1 MTTSMSSSAP
11 SDPGSAVT
19 QNGVAHNGV
28 GHNGAAHNGGAHN
41 GGAHNGAARNG
52 VAHNGPASTGTALS
66 AGSLLNA
73 STWRLADAFDR
84 AAPSYDAMVALSP
97 GYHDQL
103 RRSAQA
109 LMSRAAL
116 PVDRS
121 MRVADL
127 GCGSGAST
135 AALLEAARSAGAGTA
150 AGATN
155 PVVTGVDASAGMLAE
170 AARKSWPESVNF
182 VESDALSWLRA
193 QPAASLDAVLAA
205 YLLRNVTERDAIVT
219 ELARVLVPGGAVAL
233 QDYSVAGRPLAG
245 ALWAGVCHAVIIP
258 LAVINRSDVP
268 LHRYLYRSVRDFDSV
283 EVIHDRLT
291 RAGLADPQ
299 HVRHSGW
306 QRSMVHTLTAVAP

>member
-1 MTTSMSSSAP
+1 MTTSMSSSAS
-11 SDPGSAVT
+11 SDPGAAIT
-19 QNGVAHNGV
+19 HNGV
-28 GHNGAAHNGGAHN
+28 QHNGVTHNGVTPN
-41 GGAHNGAARNG
+41 GVSPNDVVPNGVSPNAVSPNAVSPNGSAHNGAA
-52 VAHNGPASTGTALS
+52 VAD
-66 AGSLLNA
+66 GSLLKA
-73 STWRLADAFDR
+73 PVWRLADAFDR

-116 PVDRS
+116 PVDRP
-121 MRVADL
+121 MQVADL

-135 AALLEAARSAGAGTA
+135 AALLEAAAEVGAA
-150 AGATN
+150 D
-155 PVVTGVDASAGMLAE
+155 PVVTGVDSSAGMLAE
-170 AARKSWPESVNF
+170 AARKPWPDSVGF
-182 VESDALSWLRA
+182 VESDALSWLRS

-205 YLLRNVTERDAIVT
+205 YLLRNVTERDAIVA

-283 EVIHDRLT
+283 EVLHDRLT
-291 RAGLADPQ
+291 RAGLTEPQ
-299 HVRHSGW
+299 HLRHSGW

>member
-1 MTTSMSSSAP
+1 MTTSMSPSAP
-11 SDPGSAVT
+11 SSDPASGT
-19 QNGVAHNGV
+19 TRDGTT
-28 GHNGAAHNGGAHN
+28 HNGATHNGTTHN
-41 GGAHNGAARNG
+41 GTTHNGT
-52 VAHNGPASTGTALS
+52 PPTGMTALPPG
-66 AGSLLNA
+66 AMLGA
-73 STWRLADAFDR
+73 PAWRLTDAFDR

-109 LMSRAAL
+109 LMARAAL
-116 PVDRS
+116 PVDRP

-135 AALLEAARSAGAGTA
+135 TALLEAASE
-150 AGATN
+150 AGATD

-170 AARKSWPESVNF
+170 AARKPWPDSVSF
-182 VESDALSWLRA
+182 VESDALSWLQA

-283 EVIHDRLT
+283 EVLHDRLT
-291 RAGLADPQ
+291 RAGLTDPQ
-299 HVRHSGW
+299 HLRHSGW

>member
-1 MTTSMSSSAP
+1 MTTSMSPSASS
-11 SDPGSAVT
+11 SDPGPAPT
-19 QNGVAHNGV
+19 PTEAAPNGAT
-28 GHNGAAHNGGAHN
+28 HNGAGPT
-41 GGAHNGAARNG
+41 HNGA
-52 VAHNGPASTGTALS
+52 GPTGSTSLPTR
-66 AGSLLNA
+66 SLLGA
-73 STWRLADAFDR
+73 PGRRLADAFDR

-103 RRSAQA
+103 RRSAHGLLA
-109 LMSRAAL
+109 RATL
-116 PVDRS
+116 PVDRPIR
-121 MRVADL
+121 MADL

-135 AALLEAARSAGAGTA
+135 AALLEAAAEVGAA
-150 AGATN
+150 D
-155 PVVTGVDASAGMLAE
+155 PVVTGVDSSAGMLAE
-170 AARKSWPESVNF
+170 AARKPWPDSVGF
-182 VESDALSWLRA
+182 VESDALSWLRS

-205 YLLRNVTERDAIVT
+205 YLLRNVTERDAIVA

-283 EVIHDRLT
+283 EVLHDRLT
-291 RAGLADPQ
+291 RAGLTEPQ
-299 HVRHSGW
+299 HLRHSGW